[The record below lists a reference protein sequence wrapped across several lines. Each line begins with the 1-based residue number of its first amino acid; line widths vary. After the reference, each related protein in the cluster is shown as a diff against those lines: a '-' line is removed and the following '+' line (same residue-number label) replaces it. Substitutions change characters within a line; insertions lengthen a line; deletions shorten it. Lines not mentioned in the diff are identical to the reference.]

1 MTMLNASTRF
11 APGSSGGRG
20 SQSKGAPR
28 GTFVTGRGL
37 RLALLWRSIAMTVL
51 IAAAFAA
58 LAYYSDFLY
67 KPFRPAFVAIMAAL
81 VFVSRFG
88 TFEADR
94 ARGAASLRLMSRSYF
109 AMLLFSLIAIS
120 PLFLQGRLY
129 TETLQA
135 VQIKGIEGADINGVE
150 FSPDGKRIV
159 TASDDGT
166 ARVWDTATGVLR
178 LTLRG
183 HTNWLWQASFSPDGT
198 RIVTA
203 SRDLTARIWD
213 AKTGAPI
220 RTLTG
225 HLASVLDA
233 RYLKSGK
240 EIATASAD
248 KTVKIWD
255 AETGEVL
262 RTFQGHNAR
271 VNGLAVSA
279 DGRRIASVDTAGAVR
294 IWNAANGE
302 LVASFDVPG
311 ANWQD
316 VSFDRAGGRVAAASE
331 DGQAFVWDVGGRRLL
346 QTVNHTTK
354 LFTVAFIAPGELAT
368 GGIDGVVRVWRVA
381 SGEKVREI
389 TGHLGAVRDIALSP
403 DGKEFVTGSRD
414 NSARVW
420 DVASGQEEQ
429 IVGHTN
435 PAVKSPWV
443 LDVPPVLYAS
453 HAPTPANILKK
464 PEHAGELLGRGLVL
478 ALGVLL
484 AGFLVK
490 GVFMAMRWRAGTVW
504 AVVGVLFV
512 GAVYVLAMTLTDLP
526 IEASYL
532 WLIFGFV
539 PAAILSLVLWLLMAA
554 LAGMRRRRPA
564 ADNRY

>member
-1 MTMLNASTRF
+1 MTRPTTMYAAKT
-11 APGSSGGRG
+11 SGA
-20 SQSKGAPR
+20 QPAKGTAPR

-37 RLALLWRSIAMTVL
+37 RMALLWRSIAMTVL
-51 IAAAFAA
+51 IAAAFAG

-67 KPFRPAFVAIMAAL
+67 KPFRPAFVAIMAVL

-166 ARVWDTATGVLR
+166 ARVWDSATGVLR

-183 HTNWLWQASFSPDGT
+183 HTNWLWQGSFSPDGA

-213 AKTGAPI
+213 AKTGAPV

-248 KTVKIWD
+248 KTVKVWD

-262 RTFQGHNAR
+262 RSFEGHNAR
-271 VNGLAVSA
+271 VNGLSVSA
-279 DGRRIASVDTAGAVR
+279 DGRRIASVDSGGGVR
-294 IWNAANGE
+294 IWSAATGE
-302 LVASFDVPG
+302 LVAAFDVPG
-311 ANWQD
+311 ENWQD
-316 VSFDRAGGRVAAASE
+316 VSFDRTGTRIAAAGE
-331 DGQAFVWDVGGRRLL
+331 DGQAFVWDVGGRRWL
-346 QTVNHTTK
+346 QTVNHQSK
-354 LFTVAFIAPGELAT
+354 LFAVAFIAPGELAT
-368 GGIDGVVRVWRVA
+368 GGIDGVVRVWNV
-381 SGEKVREI
+381 SNGEMIREI
-389 TGHLGAVRDIALSP
+389 KGHLGAVRDIALSP
-403 DGKEFVTGSRD
+403 DGKEFATGSRD
-414 NSARVW
+414 NSARIW
-420 DVASGQEEQ
+420 DVASGAEEQ

-443 LDVPPVLYAS
+443 LDVPPVLFAS
-453 HAPTPANILKK
+453 HAPTPANVLKN
-464 PEHAGELLGRGLVL
+464 PQHAGELLGKGLVL
-478 ALGVLL
+478 AFAVLL

-490 GVFMAMRWRAGTVW
+490 GVFMATRWRAGTVW
-504 AVVGVLFV
+504 AVVVVLAV
-512 GAVYVLAMTLTDLP
+512 GAAYVVAMTLTDLP
-526 IEASYL
+526 IEATYL

-539 PAAILSLVLWLLMAA
+539 PAAILSLVLWVMMSM
-554 LAGMRRRRPA
+554 LAGMRRRKPA
-564 ADNRY
+564 VDNRY